1 MLIKAFNISEILLRL
16 RLLLYFTII
25 YDKMRIILRLKF
37 INQEEVKV
45 FRQKLLDI
53 DNYLNQIYN
62 IISILYEI

>member
-1 MLIKAFNISEILLRL
+1 
-16 RLLLYFTII
+16 
-25 YDKMRIILRLKF
+25 MRIILRLKF